1 MNTEHK
7 ENLLRLKTLYTHQ
20 FLDSRYVDEFKH
32 IKPQSQ
38 DSLPNELDSLRR
50 QTLNCSLCD
59 LAKMRKNVVFGEGD
73 KNSKIMLI
81 GEGPGATEDESG
93 RPFVGRAGM
102 LLEKIINN
110 VLELKRDEVYIANI
124 VKCRPPQNRQ
134 PTEDEAKSCM
144 PFLLKQIEI
153 VNPTLIV
160 ALGSTSYRYL
170 TNDSSPISK
179 IRGEIINY
187 ADRKLIAT
195 FHPSY
200 LLRNPSSKK
209 EAFEDFLKVKS
220 FL

>member
-1 MNTEHK
+1 MKTQDR
-7 ENLLRLKTLYTHQ
+7 ENLLRLKALYTHQ

-32 IKPQSQ
+32 IKTQSQ
-38 DSLPNELDSLRR
+38 DSLPKDMTSLKK
-50 QTLNCSLCD
+50 QTMQCKLCD
-59 LAKMRKNVVFGEGD
+59 LAKTRKNVVFGEG
-73 KNSKIMLI
+73 SKSAKVMLI
-81 GEGPGATEDESG
+81 GEGPGASEDESG

-110 VLELKRDEVYIANI
+110 VLKLQRDEVFIANI

-134 PTEDEAKSCM
+134 PSEEEVKSCL

-153 VNPTLIV
+153 VSPTLIV
-160 ALGSTSYRYL
+160 ALGGTSYKYM
-170 TNDSSPISK
+170 TNDTSPISK

-187 ADRKLIAT
+187 ANRKLIAT

-200 LLRNPSSKK
+200 LLRNPSAKK

-220 FL
+220 FI